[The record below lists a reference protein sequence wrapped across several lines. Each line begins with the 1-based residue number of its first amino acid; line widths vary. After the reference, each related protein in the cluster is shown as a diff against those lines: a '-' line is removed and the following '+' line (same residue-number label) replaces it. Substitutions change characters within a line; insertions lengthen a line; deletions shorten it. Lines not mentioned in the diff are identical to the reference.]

1 MLRTGD
7 GFIREPRPT
16 KRGEALHP
24 ALKPFPVPDEPVAF
38 FVYQDQFVFSETFNT
53 LFNLVGLHGTG
64 IAPIHLA
71 GGDKFPILDIPDPG
85 KAPTRCTPIGMH
97 DFIGG
102 MHAIAMEAVLSVEP
116 IVASSLVSDPG
127 PD

>member
-1 MLRTGD
+1 
-7 GFIREPRPT
+7 
-16 KRGEALHP
+16 
-24 ALKPFPVPDEPVAF
+24 VPDELVTF
-38 FVYQDQFVFSETFNT
+38 FVYQDQFVFSKTFNA
-53 LFNLVGLHGTG
+53 LFNLVGLDSGG
-64 IAPIHLA
+64 IASVYFA

-116 IVASSLVSDPG
+116 IVASGLVSNPG
-127 PD
+127 PDQLLSQFLIGRRGFVKPDNASGGEQAAR